1 MIAHVPLRGM
11 VKSKV
16 AEMMAGLYGLACK
29 MPAMA
34 DDSGSTSPLMDKF
47 VRMGL
52 KFLKHRPGSKR

>member
-1 MIAHVPLRGM
+1 
-11 VKSKV
+11 
-16 AEMMAGLYGLACK
+16 MAGLYGPACK